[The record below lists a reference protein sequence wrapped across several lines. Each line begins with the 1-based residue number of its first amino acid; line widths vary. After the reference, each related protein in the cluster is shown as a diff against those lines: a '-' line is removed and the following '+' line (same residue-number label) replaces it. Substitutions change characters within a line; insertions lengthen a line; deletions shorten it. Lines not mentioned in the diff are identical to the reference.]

1 MTTAVATQQPSN
13 VYEIVNAQE
22 QYFNKSS
29 IDQQIVWAKEC
40 QFATQYLQ
48 ANNYLNKIAWSNQD
62 SLKNAIINVASIGIS
77 LNPALKHAYLVPRD
91 GGVHLDVS
99 YMGLMHLAVL
109 SGAVEWG
116 QAKIVY
122 SSDSY
127 TNNGLDKEPSHIYRA
142 FGDRGEAIG
151 AFCTVK
157 LAGGGFM
164 TEEMSAEDI
173 RAIRD
178 RSKAYASGKSCPWR
192 TDELE
197 MWRKTVVK
205 RASKYWPK
213 VGRLNAAI
221 SVINEHEGI
230 DFETEQAEQ
239 QKDPLHDKFHQLVA
253 EGDSLEFVLLIRSID
268 ENRYNN
274 LYNSGE
280 KGKKTALK
288 DAVRAMEKQG
298 REALN
303 ELIELI
309 DLGEKL
315 AFQEAVEEMSKEAKQ
330 QFAREISEN
339 QLEVIQ
345 SWAKEK
351 QSTNEE

>member
-1 MTTAVATQQPSN
+1 MNQVATQQPAN
-13 VYEIVNAQE
+13 VYEIVDAQE
-22 QYFNKSS
+22 HFFKKASV
-29 IDQQIVWAKEC
+29 DQQIVWAKEC

-48 ANNYLNKIAWSNQD
+48 ANQYLNKVAWGNQQ
-62 SLKNAIINVASIGIS
+62 SLQNAIINVASIGIS

-122 SSDSY
+122 SNDNY
-127 TNNGLDKEPSHIYRA
+127 TNNGLDKEPTHTYQA

-230 DFETEQAEQ
+230 DFEAEQAEQ
-239 QKDPLHDKFHQLVA
+239 QKDPDQDIFHELVSK
-253 EGDSLEFVLLIRSID
+253 GDALELMLLIREVGES
-268 ENRYNN
+268 RYNS

-280 KGKKTALK
+280 KGKKVALK
-288 DAVRAMEKQG
+288 DAVKLLEKEGIVAINDLVDFIDSGEEYKFNETVEDMSARAKKQF
-298 REALN
+298 
-303 ELIELI
+303 
-309 DLGEKL
+309 
-315 AFQEAVEEMSKEAKQ
+315 FQEITEQQQEVVKSWRANSKE
-330 QFAREISEN
+330 EG
-339 QLEVIQ
+339 
-345 SWAKEK
+345 
-351 QSTNEE
+351 